1 MNHLELVLEAKAAIG
16 KLGADTSVS
25 RADTI
30 VSLQEILE
38 DLEGR
43 IETLIYDEE
52 EEDENLMPPKI

>member
-1 MNHLELVLEAKAAIG
+1 MEHLELLLEAKAAIG

-38 DLEGR
+38 DLETR
-43 IETLIYDEE
+43 IETLIIE
-52 EEDENLMPPKI
+52 EEDDES